1 LEKLPEDVKKFSRI
15 LRELSLTKKDLSKA
29 FALRTNFF
37 SLLTSGEKD
46 EDIDEKKLKEL
57 SSHIV
62 NEMSIAF
69 FDKELEERKDM
80 AFIENFL
87 SK

>member
-1 LEKLPEDVKKFSRI
+1 MEKLPEDVKKFSRI